1 MKNVELIKI
10 GIAVSYFVGI
20 AALVIY
26 NVIVIGTN
34 PGV

>member
-20 AALVIY
+20 AALIIY
-26 NVIVIGTN
+26 NVVTIGIN